1 MSIGFVLLASST
13 ALDIS
18 ADKGG
23 EAGPPELGSNKLAGF
38 EEARVAGGCMI
49 MAPFKDG
56 MAKGVI
62 GGDVNMALVGQN
74 ASFHLPVGEARA
86 KRERDVRMHGL
97 KRL

>member
-1 MSIGFVLLASST
+1 MHVGFVLLAFST
-13 ALDIS
+13 AFNVS

-56 MAKGVI
+56 TVKGVI
-62 GGDVNMALVGQN
+62 GGDVNTALVGQD
-74 ASFHLPVGEARA
+74 ASFHLPVSEARA

-97 KRL
+97 KCL